1 MYAPSQEQH
10 QQPDPSQVWNG
21 QQQGWGGQPEQAKE
35 MWSHNEE
42 SNQQQNWGVQTGEVV
57 DGSSEAAP
65 AGPPPSAVN
74 PVFFNPN
81 QFAGSVPST
90 RRNKYA

>member
-1 MYAPSQEQH
+1 MYAPSQEHH
-10 QQPDPSQVWNG
+10 QQPDPSQMWNG
-21 QQQGWGGQPEQAKE
+21 QQQGWGGQPEQNKE

-42 SNQQQNWGVQTGEVV
+42 SNQQQSWGAQPGEAV
-57 DGSSEAAP
+57 DGSSEAV
-65 AGPPPSAVN
+65 GPPPTAIN

-81 QFAGSVPST
+81 QFAASVPST